1 MMVAAFSRF
10 VVLMIPLFGRN
21 DYRETLKGDLT
32 LYRTKRDTMRRRS
45 IRGVTIIRRAEIRN
59 LAAGRL
65 RRGVGDR

>member
-45 IRGVTIIRRAEIRN
+45 ILGITIIRRGRSETY
-59 LAAGRL
+59 AAGRL